1 MADDVTHYDAVE
13 AYCDLLSYLPGE
25 SVGLHVWCATDS
37 YDVEVRRWGGANQSA
52 DAVVR
57 ARTGSGANTGTVTG
71 ARAGVDAMPDIG
83 AGTDFK
89 GADRSALEDPGV
101 LWNQRGLVGVAHET
115 PADADSNGCG
125 WPVALT
131 IAVGDDWVSGVYLV
145 TLRAH
150 GAQPDRATGYAMFV
164 VRADSAGGASG
175 NPLLVIA
182 TNTYNAYN
190 NWGGRSLYTG
200 GHQVSFDRPFGRGML
215 LRERTERDDRKS
227 RPTRPGEEPDV
238 DGEVYQAYRRAHGY
252 PGYMSSAGWFTYE
265 RRFVE
270 WAEANSIALDYAVS
284 SDLERD
290 PSVVNGYRLVMGVGH
305 DEYWSAAQR
314 DTIEAHVAG
323 GGNYAS
329 LSGNTMFWQVRL
341 TDDGR
346 TMTAHKYSAHRND
359 PVMGTEREREMTGMW
374 CDPVVGRPEWRFLG
388 AGSAYGLYSRF
399 GQATPRASGGFTV
412 YRDDHW
418 LFEGTGLRYGDQLGS
433 SLGAVGYET
442 VGVRLGLDEFGLPVA
457 THVDAPPQTEVVA
470 FAPASSLG
478 EGEYPASV
486 AASSDQ
492 CDLEFVAERLYG
504 DTTAASIARVRHGN
518 AVMLTC
524 KPAGETGGTVAT
536 IGTTDWVYALDDPA
550 VSRITHN
557 VIERLN
563 CEMDAP
569 RRAD

>member
-13 AYCDLLSYLPGE
+13 AYCDQLSYLPGQGV
-25 SVGLHVWCATDS
+25 SLHVWCATDS
-37 YDVEVRRWGGANQSA
+37 YDVDVRRWSGEPVWSQS
-52 DAVVR
+52 
-57 ARTGSGANTGTVTG
+57 G
-71 ARAGVDAMPDIG
+71 
-83 AGTDFK
+83 F
-89 GADRSALEDPGV
+89 
-101 LWNQRGLVGVAHET
+101 VGVAHHT

-125 WPVALT
+125 WPAAVT
-131 IAVGDDWVSGVYLV
+131 IPVGADWMSGVYVV

-164 VRADSAGGASG
+164 VRAAPVSGKSGVSG
-175 NPLLVIA
+175 NPLLVVA

-215 LRERTERDDRKS
+215 SRERTERDDRKS

-238 DGEVYQAYRRAHGY
+238 DGEVYQAYRWANGY

-270 WAEANSIALDYAVS
+270 WAEAKGIALDYAVS

-290 PSVVNGYRLVMGVGH
+290 PSVVDGYRLVLGVGH

-314 DTIEAHVAG
+314 DTVERHVADD
-323 GGNYAS
+323 GNYAS

-346 TMTAHKYSAHRND
+346 TMTAHKYNAHRND
-359 PVMGTEREREMTGMW
+359 PVLGTDREGEMTGMW

-433 SLGAVGYET
+433 SFGAVGYET

-457 THVDAPPQTEVVA
+457 AQADAAPHTEIVA

-504 DTTAASIARVRHGN
+504 DISADSIARVRHGN

-524 KPAGETGGTVAT
+524 KPAGESGGTVAT

-550 VSRITHN
+550 VSQVTTN
-557 VIERLN
+557 VITRLN
-563 CEMDAP
+563 Q
-569 RRAD
+569 

>member
-1 MADDVTHYDAVE
+1 MAGEYGPSMADDVTHYDDVE
-13 AYCDLLSYLPGE
+13 AYCDHLSCLPGE
-25 SVGLHVWCATDS
+25 RVGLHVWCATELF
-37 YDVEVRRWGGANQSA
+37 DVDVRRWGGEPVWAQ
-52 DAVVR
+52 
-57 ARTGSGANTGTVTG
+57 
-71 ARAGVDAMPDIG
+71 AGC
-83 AGTDFK
+83 
-89 GADRSALEDPGV
+89 
-101 LWNQRGLVGVAHET
+101 VGVEHRT

-125 WPVALT
+125 WPAAVS
-131 IAVGDDWVSGVYLV
+131 IPVGDDWDSGVYLV

-150 GAQPDRATGYAMFV
+150 GAEAGRATGYAMFV
-164 VRADSAGGASG
+164 VRAQQLGASG

-227 RPTRPGEEPDV
+227 RPTRPGEQPDV

-270 WAEANSIALDYAVS
+270 WAEGKGIALDYAVS

-290 PSVVNGYRLVMGVGH
+290 PSVVDGYRLVMGVGH

-314 DTIEAHVAG
+314 YTIEAHVAG

-341 TDDGR
+341 TDEGR

-359 PVMGTEREREMTGMW
+359 PVLGTDRQREMTGMW
-374 CDPVVGRPEWRFLG
+374 CDPLVGRPEWQFLG

-457 THVDAPPQTEVVA
+457 THRDAAPHTEVVA

-504 DTTAASIARVRHGN
+504 DISPNSIARVRHGN

-524 KPAGETGGTVAT
+524 KPAGDAGGTVAT

-550 VSRITHN
+550 VSRVTHN
-557 VIERLN
+557 VITRLN
-563 CEMDAP
+563 VERP
-569 RRAD
+569 S